1 LTTTGLGQALAT
13 GLGQALTIAAA
24 RQVARHGLL
33 ALLVAG
39 EAPQPLVRTLSSFGR
54 RKGVLPRGVLDADTL
69 GGARLRSY
77 LAELRSP
84 CRLLGPPP
92 PPPRGACVRVPPPPP
107 PPAVDLGALGRA
119 RGCPGGVTG
128 FSLCARI

>member
-92 PPPRGACVRVPPPPP
+92 PPPRGACVRSSRRRRRRRRRPSISARSVVH
-107 PPAVDLGALGRA
+107 AAA
-119 RGCPGGVTG
+119 RGG
-128 FSLCARI
+128 